1 MSTHEP
7 NNNHGHDEDGP
18 MILSHDAVEGY
29 RFAAPDLRTHT
40 RQRRCQRRLAVVN
53 VPDGT
58 HVDVGLITFKFFLC
72 HFQSPLMGLANV
84 TWSDS
89 WK

>member
-53 VPDGT
+53 VANRANIDVRFGT
-58 HVDVGLITFKFFLC
+58 FEFFLR
-72 HFQSPLMGLANV
+72 HFTCPSACSFTFSQYC
-84 TWSDS
+84 
-89 WK
+89 